1 MSELPDATA
10 LTEANTP
17 PLVCSQVRQSVG
29 SLPQTPG
36 VYIFHGD
43 GALPLYIGKS
53 VNIRSRVMS
62 HLRNPDE
69 ARLLRQTRRISH
81 IPTAGEIGALLLE
94 AQMIKMQQ
102 PLMNQRLRYNRQL
115 CAFQWKDDALMLV
128 STQALN
134 FATEPHLHGLYRSRH
149 AALESL
155 SQLADEHRLCLG
167 LLGTEKLSKGRPC
180 FRAMVNKC
188 AGACAGRES
197 LADHTERLKAALE
210 GLRLACWPYPGAVA
224 LVEEGH
230 GLREHLVVRNWCYLG
245 KAESLEKARALD
257 QVATGFDADGY
268 KILCGPI
275 FGGRLTVVPLD
286 EPRGNSLD

>member
-1 MSELPDATA
+1 MSEMTDTA
-10 LTEANTP
+10 HTSAGTP
-17 PLVCSQVRQSVG
+17 PLVSPEVRESASQ
-29 SLPQTPG
+29 LPQTPG
-36 VYIFHGD
+36 VYVFHGD
-43 GALPLYIGKS
+43 SALPLYIGKS

-94 AQMIKMQQ
+94 AQMIKTQQ
-102 PLMNQRLRYNRQL
+102 PLMNQRLRHNRQL
-115 CAFQWKDDALMLV
+115 CAFQWQDDGLHVV

-134 FATEPHLHGLYRSRH
+134 FASTPNLHGLYRSRH
-149 AALESL
+149 AALASM

-167 LLGTEKLSKGRPC
+167 LLGFEKLSKGRPC

-197 LADHTERLKAALE
+197 LAEHTERLKLALE

-224 LVEEGH
+224 VVEEGH

-245 KAESLEKARALD
+245 KAESLEEARALD
-257 QVATGFDADGY
+257 QVAAGFDADGY

-275 FGGRLTVVPLD
+275 FGGQVTVVPLTQ
-286 EPRGNSLD
+286 EPASST